1 MTILSIVN
9 ISIVTFRFSE
19 LQKFKNWT
27 SRTPIFGN
35 QEVKEI
41 DFKNSGFQNI
51 EKIKSSR
58 RKKKGEVKRV
68 RYIIVIQLGA
78 CYNFNIIDSGK
89 PIFRRIN
96 LLWKQ

>member
-1 MTILSIVN
+1 MPKKLYYLSSFNRQSN
-9 ISIVTFRFSE
+9 IMKCME
-19 LQKFKNWT
+19 LC
-27 SRTPIFGN
+27 
-35 QEVKEI
+35 
-41 DFKNSGFQNI
+41 QNR
-51 EKIKSSR
+51 KSYDAYKQIKP
-58 RKKKGEVKRV
+58 KKGEVKRV

>member
-1 MTILSIVN
+1 MH
-9 ISIVTFRFSE
+9 IS
-19 LQKFKNWT
+19 
-27 SRTPIFGN
+27 
-35 QEVKEI
+35 
-41 DFKNSGFQNI
+41 
-51 EKIKSSR
+51 KSSR